1 VQYDQDGNANYN
13 PAARV
18 SEFVNAIG
26 TAPVITTNPASQLVN
41 AGQIVS
47 FTAAATGT
55 PNPTVKW
62 QVSTDGGTIWTDIP
76 GATSSTLSFTAAIG
90 NNGYRYWAIFTNTA
104 GIATTTPATLT
115 VNSVPVIT
123 EGATITVNM
132 SQNGVPDAFDL
143 TLHATDADG
152 DTLTWSI
159 STTALHGVATASG
172 TGPSRLIGYTPNTDY
187 KGTDRFEVQVSDGNG
202 GIATILVNVNVA
214 SNTYELYL
222 PLIFK

>member
-1 VQYDQDGNANYN
+1 
-13 PAARV
+13 
-18 SEFVNAIG
+18 
-26 TAPVITTNPASQLVN
+26 
-41 AGQIVS
+41 
-47 FTAAATGT
+47 
-55 PNPTVKW
+55 
-62 QVSTDGGTIWTDIP
+62 
-76 GATSSTLSFTAAIG
+76 
-90 NNGYRYWAIFTNTA
+90 
-104 GIATTTPATLT
+104 
-115 VNSVPVIT
+115 
-123 EGATITVNM
+123 M

-172 TGPSRLIGYTPNTDY
+172 TGTSRLIGYTPNTDY